1 MYIKKN
7 DYDKA
12 LKKVKIEFGTLIG
25 LDTDAEAFV
34 ILKEMDTLSTLKMR
48 ALAEKEDEVI
58 VYFKEL
64 LPNILVDHNLY
75 ETEDKKMSPK
85 DVANFIFEKLEVSS
99 KIIGDY
105 TSSVFRIKPNAEDG
119 DKVSK

>member
-48 ALAEKEDEVI
+48 ALADKEDEVI

-105 TSSVFRIKPNAEDG
+105 TSSVFRIKPNTEDG